1 MQTVHMPRFVDSQ
14 PQFFFW
20 EMDEFIVYILVL
32 GGGIALRELVAFSIA
47 GFVIVKLF
55 GIWKAR
61 RLDGALL
68 HLGYRNIG
76 MSLNKIFSNGSLT
89 EYIE

>member
-1 MQTVHMPRFVDSQ
+1 METVHMPRFVDSQ

-20 EMDEFIVYILVL
+20 EMDEFIVYGLAL
-32 GGGIALRELVAFSIA
+32 CGGIALRELVAFAIL
-47 GFVIVKLF
+47 GFIIVKLF

-76 MSLNKIFSNGSLT
+76 MNLNKIFQNGSLE
-89 EYIE
+89 EYVQ